1 MPAYI
6 SKVNHDCHKGTSF
19 FILYEMRRCG
29 MIAIL
34 ITVLQESRS
43 FNEGHRYF
51 LKVNN
56 SLEFLLLVVDALT
69 LSSTFLDFKYWYT
82 GVVSVDS
89 FTSSESKQGL

>member
-1 MPAYI
+1 
-6 SKVNHDCHKGTSF
+6 
-19 FILYEMRRCG
+19 MRRCG

-56 SLEFLLLVVDALT
+56 SLEFLLVVDALT

-89 FTSSESKQGL
+89 FTSSESKQEL